1 MEFKTYKVRQG
12 QYDGVVDSTIRI
24 PDKLKLITGG
34 KHDLGNLIHD
44 GNLHYLGIIECDE
57 KSICGELKGLH
68 VYSQQCGKYVIITI
82 HDISFVEPYPY
93 IITADELNEEF
104 DLSKYFIVTWSSD
117 LRILNM
123 KKIVKINSE
132 FNIEVLMAAN
142 RDYFNIG
149 KMQMIDS
156 HVEELGKIF
165 PRHYSYSDYSPLAP
179 IVVEGD
185 IANEYWDTLIN
196 NVTSKFGKN
205 IPVKTVDIDF
215 PHKLYKKYVGL
226 TFVKTLDNLIASSN
240 IPELNDFIELDNYLN
255 MKRKNGID

>member
-12 QYDGVVDSTIRI
+12 QYSGVVDSTIRI

-34 KHDLGNLIHD
+34 KHDLGDFIHD
-44 GNLHYLGIIECDE
+44 GNLHYLGIVEGDE
-57 KSICGELKGLH
+57 DSIWSELKGLH
-68 VYSQQCGKYVIITI
+68 VYSQQCGKYVIIVI

-93 IITADELNEEF
+93 IVTADELNEEF

-123 KKIVKINSE
+123 KKIMKVNSE

-142 RDYFNIG
+142 RDYFNVD

-156 HVEELGKIF
+156 HVEKLDNLF
-165 PRHYSYSDYSPLAP
+165 ANHYSHSDYSPLAP

-185 IANEYWDTLIN
+185 IANDYWDTLIN

-215 PHKLYKKYVGL
+215 PHELFRKYVGL
-226 TFVKTLDNLIASSN
+226 TSVETLDNVIASGN
-240 IPELNDFIELDNYLN
+240 LAELNDFIELDNYLN
-255 MKRKNGID
+255 MKKKNGID

>member
-12 QYDGVVDSTIRI
+12 QYGGVVDSTIRI

-34 KHDLGNLIHD
+34 EHDSGDFIHD
-44 GNLHYLGIIECDE
+44 GNLHYLGIVEGDE
-57 KSICGELKGLH
+57 DSICGELKGLH
-68 VYSQQCGKYVIITI
+68 VRSQQCGKYVIITI
-82 HDISFVEPYPY
+82 NDISFVEPYPY
-93 IITADELNEEF
+93 IVTADELNEEF

-142 RDYFNIG
+142 RDYFNVG
-149 KMQMIDS
+149 EMQMIDS
-156 HVEELGKIF
+156 HIEELDKIF
-165 PRHYSYSDYSPLAP
+165 ANHYSYSEYSPLAP

-185 IANEYWDTLIN
+185 IANDYWDTLIN

-205 IPVKTVDIDF
+205 VPVKTVDIDF
-215 PHKLYKKYVGL
+215 PHELFRKYVGL
-226 TFVKTLDNLIASSN
+226 TSVETLDNVIASSN
-240 IPELNDFIELDNYLN
+240 LTELNEFIELGDYLN
-255 MKRKNGID
+255 MKKKNGID